1 MPALRLSIMVPQPGQ
16 RAQVE
21 RLLDHLEEL
30 LAKHPGYIAGGRFA
44 AADTSQEVGRIGI
57 WRSHAEADH
66 AATDDDVI
74 AVRSQ
79 IHELV
84 QPGHLERLYDT
95 VGDSALARVH
105 AS

>member
-1 MPALRLSIMVPQPGQ
+1 MPALRLSIMVPLPGS
-16 RAQVE
+16 RAEVE
-21 RLLDHLEEL
+21 RLLTHLEDL
-30 LAKHPGYIAGGRFA
+30 LAKHPGYVMGGRFN
-44 AADTSQEVGRIGI
+44 AADNSNEVGRIGI

-79 IHELV
+79 LHQII

-95 VGDSALARVH
+95 AGDSALDRVTV
-105 AS
+105 